1 MAIPNWLKTHQH
13 NKLSPS
19 TQEPQYLTPSDI
31 VAAKA
36 AKFKLNI
43 VKNIW
48 IGAGLSMIAVPL
60 IQWVLPVSM
69 LATFLSFMILD
80 ETP

>member
-1 MAIPNWLKTHQH
+1 MTILNWLKTHQH
-13 NKLSPS
+13 KLSPS
-19 TQEPQYLTPSDI
+19 AQDPQYLAPSDI
-31 VAAKA
+31 VTAKA
-36 AKFKLNI
+36 VKFKLNV

-60 IQWVLPVSM
+60 IQWILPVSM